1 MRLVERFLKVLKY
14 LIHQPKNKLIRR
26 EVASIDRINDFIENF
41 ICFRLMASELNLRK
55 KVKNFGFLVIQLDTN
70 KIKICNLRNNAVK
83 YFLVKNKV
91 ASLKIETNS
100 Y

>member
-83 YFLVKNKV
+83 YFLAKNKV